1 MNSEPA
7 AVMNGIVE
15 AELRDIKRWNK
26 FAKRFGMPWMTEQQM
41 VEKAMRMSTSDG
53 VHEEYE
59 RLRESARR
67 SSKTGSQTEEQLRC
81 QKLEELFR
89 RI

>member
-1 MNSEPA
+1 MNA
-7 AVMNGIVE
+7 IVE
-15 AELRDIKRWNK
+15 EELRDIRRWNK
-26 FAKRFGMPWMTEQQM
+26 FAKRFGMPLMTEQQM
-41 VEKAMRMSTSDG
+41 VEKAIRMSNADG

-67 SSKTGSQTEEQLRC
+67 SSKTGSQSEEQLRR